1 MSKTLLLIV
10 DDSESIR
17 ELVGFNL
24 TDAGYKVIK
33 AVNGKDGLDKL
44 NPEVKLIVSDLN
56 MPVMDGITMI
66 KNIRKKPEYK
76 NIPIIMLTTESQQ
89 GIKNEAREAGA
100 TAWIVKP
107 FDKEKLIQVI
117 KRFVR

>member
-1 MSKTLLLIV
+1 MPNKLLIV

-17 ELVGFNL
+17 ELVGYNL
-24 TDAGYKVIK
+24 EDAGYKVVK
-33 AVNGKDGLDKL
+33 AVNGKDGLEKL
-44 NPEVKLIVSDLN
+44 NEEIKLIVSDLN

-66 KNIRKKPEYK
+66 KNIRKEPKYK
-76 NIPIIMLTTESQQ
+76 HLPIIMLTTESQQ
-89 GIKNEAREAGA
+89 GIKNEARKAGA

-107 FDKEKLIQVI
+107 FDRDKLIQVI